1 MAFFIFGG
9 VSMSLINVQNLSFSY
24 EGNPDLIFDNVS
36 LKLDTKWK
44 LGFIGRNGRGKTTF
58 LKLLKREYTYQG
70 NISSSVN
77 FDYFPFEVLDK
88 SLNIIGIFQNI
99 SSEIVKWQIQ
109 RELSLLSVS
118 SEILYM
124 PFNNLSSGEQ
134 TKILLAALFLKPNNF
149 LLIDEPTNH
158 LDLEARKVVT
168 EYLQGKSGFILVS
181 HDRHILDNCVDHIL
195 SINKTNIELQK
206 GNFSSWWHNK
216 NLRDQYEKEE
226 NEKLQD
232 TISKLTESSK
242 RTLNWSDKVEKTKFG
257 NGPVDRGYIGHKAA
271 KMMKRSKTI
280 EQRRE
285 KAIEE
290 KQKLLKNIEKS
301 EALAIKPQSHHKN
314 LLAEASSL
322 SISYGHRVIFRDL
335 NFFIYQGQRVALQG
349 KNGSGKSSILKV
361 LLGENIQ
368 YDGTFKIAS
377 NLKISYVPQDTSF
390 LKGDLKDFAYERGI
404 DETLFK
410 TILRKFGFSREQFKK
425 EISIF
430 SEGQKKKILI
440 AGSLCEKAHLYV
452 WDEPLNFI
460 DVISRIQIEEL
471 LLKYKPTMIFVE
483 HDISFVENVAT
494 DFIKLMD

>member
-1 MAFFIFGG
+1 
-9 VSMSLINVQNLSFSY
+9 MSLISVQNLSFSY
-24 EGNPDLIFDNVS
+24 DGNPDLIFDNVS
-36 LKLDTKWK
+36 LKLDTKWR

-58 LKLLKREYTYQG
+58 LKLLIGEYAYNG

-77 FDYFPFEVLDK
+77 FDYFPFEVLNKCQNTID
-88 SLNIIGIFQNI
+88 IILSI
-99 SSEIVKWQIQ
+99 SPEIEEWQIQ
-109 RELSLLSVS
+109 KELFLLRVS

-124 PFNNLSSGEQ
+124 PFNTLSSGEQ
-134 TKILLAALFLKPNNF
+134 TKIFLAGLFLKPNNF

-168 EYLQGKSGFILVS
+168 KYLQQKSGFILVS
-181 HDRHILDNCVDHIL
+181 HDRHILDNCIDHIL

-206 GNFSSWWHNK
+206 GNFSTWWYNK
-216 NLRDQYEKEE
+216 NLRDRYEKEE
-226 NEKLQD
+226 NEKLQN
-232 TISKLTESSK
+232 TINKLTESSK
-242 RTLNWSDKVEKTKFG
+242 RTSNWSDKAEKAKIG

-271 KMMKRSKTI
+271 KMMKHSKAI

-285 KAIEE
+285 KAIDE

-301 EALAIKPQSHHKN
+301 EALAIKPQSHHKA
-314 LLAEASSL
+314 LLVEASFF
-322 SISYGHRVIFRDL
+322 SISYGDRIIFKDL
-335 NFFIYQGQRVALQG
+335 NFFINQGQRVALEG

-368 YDGTFKIAS
+368 YDGTIKIAN

-390 LKGDLKDFAYERGI
+390 LKGDLKDFVLGRGI

-410 TILRKFGFSREQFKK
+410 TILRKLGFSREQFEK

-440 AGSLCEKAHLYV
+440 AASLCERVHLYI
-452 WDEPLNFI
+452 WDEPFNFI

-494 DFIKLMD
+494 NVIKI

>member
-1 MAFFIFGG
+1 
-9 VSMSLINVQNLSFSY
+9 MSLINVQNLSFSY
-24 EGNPDLIFDNVS
+24 EGNPDLIFDNIS

-58 LKLLKREYTYQG
+58 LKLLTGDYAYQG
-70 NISSSVN
+70 KISSSVN
-77 FDYFPFEVLDK
+77 FDYFPFEILDK
-88 SLNIIGIFQNI
+88 SLNIIDLIQNI
-99 SSEIVKWQIQ
+99 SPEIEEWQIQ
-109 RELSLLSVS
+109 KELSLLNVS
-118 SEILYM
+118 SEILYL
-124 PFNNLSSGEQ
+124 PFFNLSSGEQ
-134 TKILLAALFLKPNNF
+134 TKILLAGLFLKPNNF

-158 LDLEARKVVT
+158 LDLEARKVIT
-168 EYLQGKSGFILVS
+168 KYFQGKSGFILVS
-181 HDRHILDNCVDHIL
+181 HDRHILDNCIDHVL
-195 SINKTNIELQK
+195 SINKMNIELQK
-206 GNFSSWWHNK
+206 GNFSSWWYNK
-216 NLRDQYEKEE
+216 NLQDQYEKEE

-242 RTLNWSDKVEKTKFG
+242 RTSNWSDKAEKTKFG

-271 KMMKRSKTI
+271 KMMKHSKTI

-301 EALAIKPQSHHKN
+301 ETLAIRPQSHHKN
-314 LLAEASSL
+314 LLVEASSL
-322 SISYGHRVIFRDL
+322 SISYDDRTIFKDL
-335 NFFIYQGQRVALQG
+335 NFCIYQDQRVALEG

-361 LLGENIQ
+361 LSGENIQ
-368 YDGTFKIAS
+368 YDGILKMAN

-390 LKGDLKDFAYERGI
+390 LKGDLKDFVLERGI

-410 TILRKFGFSREQFKK
+410 TILRKLGFSREQFEK

-440 AGSLCEKAHLYV
+440 AASLCEKAHLYI

-471 LLKYKPTMIFVE
+471 LLKYKPGMIFVE

-494 DFIKLMD
+494 SVIKL